1 MKGWSPLG
9 ALCKSVT
16 GCSAP
21 WGLLALPKTLAQ
33 PTQFLFQDVEPFS
46 GVRTNDQTSTTV
58 NAGLWTSNT
67 HKDGPVLSL

>member
-1 MKGWSPLG
+1 MCIVQVSDWMLSPLG
-9 ALCKSVT
+9 LAR
-16 GCSAP
+16 
-21 WGLLALPKTLAQ
+21 LALPKTLAQ

>member
-1 MKGWSPLG
+1 MEPSGCIVQVSDWMLSPLG
-9 ALCKSVT
+9 LAR
-16 GCSAP
+16 
-21 WGLLALPKTLAQ
+21 LALPKTLAQ

-46 GVRTNDQTSTTV
+46 GVNYDQTSTTV